1 MTSLSGRA
9 LAAHRFLARHA
20 FYQLAAFSSLA
31 VALLAG
37 RVYLLHTRSYLFLGW
52 NLLLAWVPY
61 ACALWAAAAHERR
74 PREWWPLVLPGA
86 LWLVFFPNA
95 PYIVTDFIHLERM
108 NGPWWYNLGTLAS
121 CAGAGLLLALFSL
134 RALQRLVVAF
144 LGWLAGWLFVGV
156 AAVLCGL
163 GIYVGRV
170 LRWNSWDLLLNPRPL
185 LSDVMDRMLH
195 PSAHTQT
202 LGVTLVFA
210 ALMLVCYA
218 AVFAPQREPVGLK
231 DED

>member
-1 MTSLSGRA
+1 MTTLPGGA

-20 FYQLAAFSSLA
+20 FYQLAACSLLA
-31 VALLAG
+31 VALLVG
-37 RVYLLHTRSYLFLGW
+37 RVYVLQTRSFIFLGW

-61 ACALWAAAAHERR
+61 LCALWAAAAHARR

-86 LWLVFFPNA
+86 LWLAFFPNA
-95 PYIVTDFIHLERM
+95 PYILTDFIHLEHM
-108 NGPWWYNLGTLAS
+108 EGQMPWWYNLGTLAS
-121 CAGAGLLLALFSL
+121 CAGSGLLLALFSL
-134 RALQRLVVAF
+134 RAMQRLVAAF
-144 LGWLAGWLFVGV
+144 LGRWAGWLFVGA

-170 LRWNSWDLLLNPRPL
+170 LRWNSWDLLLNPGPL
-185 LSDVMDRMLH
+185 LSDVLDRMLH
-195 PSAHTQT
+195 PSAQTHT

-218 AVFAPQREPVGLK
+218 AVFAPQREP
-231 DED
+231 